1 MSITNILLQHGVYH
15 GNRLVAQWANNVSH
29 LAGRQS
35 RNDFNNFTPSPPL
48 VSGGCNFQ
56 DPPPLHTPL
65 ASTTTSNKMT
75 RKDRI
80 SLRNE
85 A

>member
-56 DPPPLHTPL
+56 DPPPPHPSRQHNNFKQDDKKRSHI
-65 ASTTTSNKMT
+65 AQK
-75 RKDRI
+75 
-80 SLRNE
+80 
-85 A
+85 